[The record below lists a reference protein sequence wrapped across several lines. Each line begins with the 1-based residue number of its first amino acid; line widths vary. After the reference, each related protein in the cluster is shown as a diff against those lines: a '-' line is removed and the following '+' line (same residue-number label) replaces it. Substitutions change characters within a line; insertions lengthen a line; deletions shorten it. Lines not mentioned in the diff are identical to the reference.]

1 MPNKVGRK
9 KTSLTYFKTK
19 PITPTSTGGVF
30 IHLLPQKRWT
40 KSKKKKTKAQEFI
53 LRGLTI
59 ILSITCGLRIALIS
73 SLTLEKI
80 LTSQLLSNLKTHI
93 YLMRRTNEQRSKT
106 KTCSSLVAEAVV
118 CSDRNDI
125 EDARHLTELAVK
137 HEFKDER
144 EQLIKGD
151 VELFKVTFKSM
162 YSKNVKAKIVSRI
175 ILDMLM
181 ENKDFQKHLEINTFM

>member
-1 MPNKVGRK
+1 M
-9 KTSLTYFKTK
+9 
-19 PITPTSTGGVF
+19 TPDQR
-30 IHLLPQKRWT
+30 LKL
-40 KSKKKKTKAQEFI
+40 AQ
-53 LRGLTI
+53 
-59 ILSITCGLRIALIS
+59 A
-73 SLTLEKI
+73 
-80 LTSQLLSNLKTHI
+80 
-93 YLMRRTNEQRSKT
+93 
-106 KTCSSLVAEAVV
+106 LVAEAAV

-137 HEFKDER
+137 HEFKDEI

-181 ENKDFQKHLEINTFM
+181 ENKDFQKTFRDKYIHVSHELWIFEKQHELDNE